1 MISANS
7 IANKKY
13 KIEKGA
19 PMMKAMMM
27 PKNMVFTRNQNTFKI
42 V

>member
-13 KIEKGA
+13 EIEKGA

-27 PKNMVFTRNQNTFKI
+27 PKKYGFYQKPNTFKI
-42 V
+42 L